1 MRLRSLIKN
10 QVLSIDDH
18 KWGCQE
24 EKKWDFKHCD
34 IHVDKRTNF
43 PINGKIREVQIKI
56 PINSNR
62 PIEITNKKNGNKS
75 KLDDIPNNLK
85 KEIENAFSND
95 EIRNAF
101 VVDVYDVLINFSSKI
116 SDDDKA
122 KETLMKIAKH
132 FNLGIPT
139 ETIPTYVD
147 NVLSKYSLKFKIA
160 KDEEYT
166 AEIQKGNI
174 KIGQF

>member
-24 EKKWDFKHCD
+24 DKNWDIQHCD
-34 IHVDKRTNF
+34 IHVDKKTNY
-43 PINGKIREVQIKI
+43 PIKGKIREVQIKI

-62 PIEITNKKNGNKS
+62 PIEITDKIKGNKS
-75 KLDDIPNNLK
+75 NLDDIPRNLK
-85 KEIENAFSND
+85 KEIENAFSNNK
-95 EIRNAF
+95 IRKAF
-101 VVDVYDVLINFSSKI
+101 VIDVYDVLINFSSKI
-116 SDDDKA
+116 SDEDKA

-132 FNLGIPT
+132 FSLGIPT

-166 AEIQKGNI
+166 AEIQKDNI
-174 KIGQF
+174 RIGQF

>member
-101 VVDVYDVLINFSSKI
+101 VVDVYDVL
-116 SDDDKA
+116 
-122 KETLMKIAKH
+122 M
-132 FNLGIPT
+132 
-139 ETIPTYVD
+139 
-147 NVLSKYSLKFKIA
+147 
-160 KDEEYT
+160 
-166 AEIQKGNI
+166 
-174 KIGQF
+174 

>member
-1 MRLRSLIKN
+1 MKLRSLIKN

-24 EKKWDFKHCD
+24 NKNWDIQHCD
-34 IHVDKRTNF
+34 IHVDKKTNY
-43 PINGKIREVQIKI
+43 PIKGKIREVQIKI

-62 PIEITNKKNGNKS
+62 PIEITDKIKGNKS
-75 KLDDIPNNLK
+75 NLDDIPRNLK

-95 EIRNAF
+95 KIRKAF
-101 VVDVYDVLINFSSKI
+101 VIDVYDVLINFSSKI
-116 SDDDKA
+116 SDENKA

-147 NVLSKYSLKFKIA
+147 NVLSKYSLKFKIT

>member
-62 PIEITNKKNGNKS
+62 PIGIKNK
-75 KLDDIPNNLK
+75 LK
-85 KEIENAFSND
+85 TLLA
-95 EIRNAF
+95 
-101 VVDVYDVLINFSSKI
+101 
-116 SDDDKA
+116 
-122 KETLMKIAKH
+122 LMKYEMLLLLMYMM
-132 FNLGIPT
+132 F
-139 ETIPTYVD
+139 
-147 NVLSKYSLKFKIA
+147 
-160 KDEEYT
+160 
-166 AEIQKGNI
+166 
-174 KIGQF
+174 